1 LEVLIRSNN
10 LVDKIISY
18 IKENDLIKEDE
29 NIKEILVYGLL
40 DKELLK
46 KLNDYFDEQNVITSY
61 KFIIPK
67 IQYYKCGLIYIHQN
81 KMGAKCEVRTNPK
94 CNAQFLLID
103 DLFIAISG
111 IKNKGEDFI
120 NKIIF
125 INHEDKDACDSL
137 RKIFLEDWKT
147 SYNIHL

>member
-1 LEVLIRSNN
+1 MEVLIRNNN
-10 LVDKIISY
+10 LTDKIINY

-46 KLNDYFDEQNVITSY
+46 KLNDYFTEQNILTSY

-81 KMGAKCEVRTNPK
+81 KLGTKCEVRTNPK
-94 CNAQFLLID
+94 CNAQFLIMD
-103 DLFIAISG
+103 NTFIVISG
-111 IKNKGEDFI
+111 IKNKDEDFI
-120 NKIIF
+120 NKIIL
-125 INHEDKDACDSL
+125 INHEDKEACDSL
-137 RKIFLEDWKT
+137 RKIFSEDWKS
-147 SYNIHL
+147 SYSIHL